1 MTRVSTRSWTGV
13 RERRYPGTAVGAMP
27 SDEAKAAFLE
37 GSAESTLIC
46 FSTSQAGTDGV
57 PPYSSGEAPLTLRVT
72 VVGAADGG
80 FDAGF
85 DSGVV
90 PGFVSGFFSGV
101 DGLDGVEGGGGC
113 GGGGL
118 SGGGVACL
126 AAVDSVKGSG
136 PEAAAGCRKTS
147 LPAEVVVPPLP
158 LGLVRTT
165 ARVTA
170 AARATI
176 VVASRGTERHQ
187 GLCGGS
193 GGPGGTPLPDPPGGA
208 GGGGGGGPSRPPERG
223 PEGGPVGRPD
233 EDDGGCEGG
242 CDGCVGHGG
251 CWPEG

>member
-1 MTRVSTRSWTGV
+1 
-13 RERRYPGTAVGAMP
+13 MP
-27 SDEAKAAFLE
+27 SAEANAAFLE
-37 GSAESTLIC
+37 GSADSTLIC
-46 FSTSQAGTDGV
+46 FSTSQAATSLV
-57 PPYSSGEAPLTLRVT
+57 PPYSSGEAPLTL
-72 VVGAADGG
+72 
-80 FDAGF
+80 
-85 DSGVV
+85 GVV
-90 PGFVSGFFSGV
+90 AAVPVAGGVFGPGFVSA
-101 DGLDGVEGGGGC
+101 VE
-113 GGGGL
+113 GGGL
-118 SGGGVACL
+118 SGGAVASL

-136 PEAAAGCRKTS
+136 PDAATGCRKTS
-147 LPAEVVVPPLP
+147 LPAAVVVPPPP
-158 LGLVRTT
+158 LGLVSTT

-223 PEGGPVGRPD
+223 PDGGPVGRPD